1 MVRLLRTR
9 VSFAHYEWSRCSLRA
24 RDTQFAPSFVTWWM
38 GFLGILS
45 QLYLYRRGNEAVP

>member
-24 RDTQFAPSFVTWWM
+24 RDTQFAPSFVTRWM